1 MPSSRERAAGRLLPG
16 AGDARAQLADLYEAH
31 ADFVVRVARQLGAP
45 AAELEDLVHD
55 VFLVLYRRLDEYRPD
70 RGSIRAW
77 LYGICRNVVYHH
89 LRGRTRAELRLQ
101 QIPDPEPRPAPDDE
115 LARSDARAVV
125 QGFLDRLDEG
135 RRMVFALIDIEGMSA
150 PEVAQA
156 LGLNINTVYSRLRL
170 ARHQFETYIRRASR
184 GIGATH
190 G

>member
-1 MPSSRERAAGRLLPG
+1 MPSSRERAADPLLPG
-16 AGDARAQLADLYEAH
+16 DGDARAQIAAHYEAH

-45 AAELEDLVHD
+45 SAELEDVVHD

-70 RGSIRAW
+70 RGSMRGW

-89 LRGRTRAELRLQ
+89 LRARTRAEQRLRR
-101 QIPDPEPRPAPDDE
+101 IPEPEPRPAPDDE
-115 LARSDARAVV
+115 LARTHALAVV
-125 QGFLDRLDEG
+125 QGFLDRLGED
-135 RRMVFALIDIEGMSA
+135 RRMVFALIDIEGMPA

-156 LGLNINTVYSRLRL
+156 LGVNLNTVYSRLRL
-170 ARHQFETYIRRASR
+170 ARQQFETYLRRLPR